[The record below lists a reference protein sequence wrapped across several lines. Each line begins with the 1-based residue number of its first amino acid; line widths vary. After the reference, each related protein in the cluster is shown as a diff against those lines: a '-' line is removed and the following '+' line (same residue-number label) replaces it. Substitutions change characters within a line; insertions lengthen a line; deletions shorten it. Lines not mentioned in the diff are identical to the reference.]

1 MRRGGNLG
9 CAGGTSMTSWRAK
22 SGRSARAI
30 ARAGLLLGLV
40 AACQP
45 REPTEEGVA
54 SDTTTAAGD
63 SLEVVVIEETFE
75 TERDTL
81 DDVDSPTVWHGEEGQ
96 SWVLTTAKA
105 TDVILVHDAASGAP
119 IRRLGGT
126 GSGPG
131 QFERPNGVTA
141 IGDLL
146 FVVER
151 DNARIQV
158 FSLPALESL
167 GTFGEEEL
175 QRPYGI
181 AAYLDEGGRVE
192 LYVTDNYELEED
204 VIPPDSALGERLEHF
219 RAWVEGGELRHEH
232 VRTFGDTSGP
242 GVLRK
247 VETIGVDPANDRV
260 LIAEEL
266 KPDSHWKIYHLDGRF
281 SGEVFGRGYF
291 PHEAEGLALYACPDG
306 GYWIATDQD
315 ELTNTFHV
323 FDRETLEHLGSFT
336 GATTRNTDGVA
347 LTQTSFGPFPAGAF
361 YAVHNDGNIAAFSW
375 GEIAAELGLRS
386 DCEGEPAQPS
396 SAGSSP

>member
-1 MRRGGNLG
+1 VRAFVPAAILLALA
-9 CAGGTSMTSWRAK
+9 CAG
-22 SGRSARAI
+22 RSDVP
-30 ARAGLLLGLV
+30 AG
-40 AACQP
+40 
-45 REPTEEGVA
+45 EPGA
-54 SDTTTAAGD
+54 SDTAAAAGD
-63 SLEVVVIEETFE
+63 SLEVVVVEEAFE

-81 DDVDSPTVWHGEEGQ
+81 DDVDSPTVWHGADGQ
-96 SWVLTTAKA
+96 HWILTTAKA
-105 TDVILVHDAASGAP
+105 TDVILIHDAATGAP

-126 GSGPG
+126 GRGPG
-131 QFERPNGVTA
+131 QMERPNGVAA

-158 FSLPALESL
+158 FSLPDLEAV

-175 QRPYGI
+175 VRPYGI
-181 AAYLDEGGRVE
+181 AAFQDEQGRVE
-192 LYVTDNYELEED
+192 LYVTDNYELQED
-204 VIPPDSALGERLEHF
+204 VIPPDSMLGERVEHF
-219 RAWVEGGELRHEH
+219 RAWVEAGELRHEH
-232 VRTFGDTSGP
+232 VGTFGDTSGP

-247 VETIGVDPANDRV
+247 VETIAVDPDNDRV
-260 LIAEEL
+260 VIAEEL
-266 KPDSHWKIYHLDGRF
+266 EPDSHWKIYGMDGRF

-315 ELTNTFHV
+315 EETNTFHV
-323 FDRETLEHLGSFT
+323 FDRETLGYLGSFT

-347 LTQTSFGPFPAGAF
+347 LTQTPFGPFPAGAF

-375 GEIAAELGLRS
+375 TEIAAKLGLRT
-386 DCEGEPAQPS
+386 DCRGDGAQPS

>member
-1 MRRGGNLG
+1 MR
-9 CAGGTSMTSWRAK
+9 TSW
-22 SGRSARAI
+22 GPARAF
-30 ARAGLLLGLV
+30 ACAALLLALGSACRPTDSADDPG
-40 AACQP
+40 AA
-45 REPTEEGVA
+45 
-54 SDTTTAAGD
+54 DTTAAPGD
-63 SLEVVVIEETFE
+63 SLEVVVIEEAFE

-81 DDVDSPTVWHGEEGQ
+81 DDVDSPTVWHGPDDQ
-96 SWVLTTAKA
+96 HWLLTTAKA
-105 TDVILVHDAASGAP
+105 TDVILVHDAATGEP

-131 QFERPNGVTA
+131 QLDRPNGVAA

-158 FSLPALESL
+158 FSLPELESL

-181 AAYLDEGGRVE
+181 AAYLDGQGRVE

-204 VIPPDSALGERLEHF
+204 VIPPDSALGERVEHF
-219 RAWVEGGELRHEH
+219 RAWVEGGQLRREH
-232 VRTFGDTSGP
+232 VRTFGDTTGP

-247 VETIGVDPANDRV
+247 VETIAIDPTNDRV
-260 LIAEEL
+260 VIAEEL
-266 KPDSHWKIYHLDGRF
+266 APDSHWKIYHLDGRF
-281 SGEVFGRGYF
+281 SEVFGRGYF

-315 ELTNTFHV
+315 EETNTFHV

-347 LTQTSFGPFPAGAF
+347 LTQTSFGPFTAGAF
-361 YAVHNDGNIAAFSW
+361 YAVHNDGNIAALSW
-375 GEIAAELGLRS
+375 AAIARELGLRT
-386 DCEGEPAQPS
+386 DCVDGGETAQPS
-396 SAGSSP
+396 SVGSSP

>member
-1 MRRGGNLG
+1 MLLALA
-9 CAGGTSMTSWRAK
+9 CAGRPDVP
-22 SGRSARAI
+22 
-30 ARAGLLLGLV
+30 AG
-40 AACQP
+40 
-45 REPTEEGVA
+45 EPGA
-54 SDTTTAAGD
+54 SDTAAAAGD
-63 SLEVVVIEETFE
+63 SLEVVVVEEAFE

-81 DDVDSPTVWHGEEGQ
+81 DDVDSPTVWHGADGQ
-96 SWVLTTAKA
+96 HWVLTTAKA
-105 TDVILVHDAASGAP
+105 TDVILIHDAATGAP

-131 QFERPNGVTA
+131 QLERPNGVAA

-151 DNARIQV
+151 DNARLQV
-158 FSLPALESL
+158 FSLPDLEAL

-175 QRPYGI
+175 VRPYGI
-181 AAYLDEGGRVE
+181 AAFQDEQGRVE
-192 LYVTDNYELEED
+192 LYVTDNYELQED
-204 VIPPDSALGERLEHF
+204 VIPPDSMLGERVEHF
-219 RAWVEGGELRHEH
+219 RAWVEAGELRHEH
-232 VRTFGDTSGP
+232 VGTFGDTSGP

-247 VETIGVDPANDRV
+247 VETIAVDPDNDRV
-260 LIAEEL
+260 VIAEEL
-266 KPDSHWKIYHLDGRF
+266 EPDSHWKIYAMDGRF

-315 ELTNTFHV
+315 EETNTFHV
-323 FDRETLEHLGSFT
+323 FDRETLGYLGSFT

-347 LTQTSFGPFPAGAF
+347 LTQTPFGPFPAGAF

-375 GEIAAELGLRS
+375 TEIAAKLGLRT
-386 DCEGEPAQPS
+386 DCRGDGAQPS